1 MKYLYLCM
9 SILLILS
16 GCEADDKI
24 IIDKPKENTVFVFIK
39 NSHSFEDLY
48 NHMDFQLKINHTYT
62 NCHQEI
68 YMTSESNYP
77 DTMIVRANYRLWIGS
92 SFYWEIYMS
101 LPYYGT
107 DRYRRFIS
115 PLYMQIGIEAPD
127 TVFFHYPE
135 DTVSCISVDLSPFHC
150 PQDTVYYD
158 WN

>member
-39 NSHSFEDLY
+39 NSHSFEDL
-48 NHMDFQLKINHTYT
+48 
-62 NCHQEI
+62 
-68 YMTSESNYP
+68 
-77 DTMIVRANYRLWIGS
+77 
-92 SFYWEIYMS
+92 WEIYMS

-115 PLYMQIGIEAPD
+115 PLYMQIGKEAPD